1 LTNFLNIYIVLIV
14 NQICILVN
22 NQKGEKYMTNQQLKL
37 RMMIII
43 ALFAAIIGVL
53 AQITIPLPL
62 VPITGQTLAI
72 GLAATILGSRYGTLS
87 VILYIIIGAVGV
99 PVFAE
104 FSGGVSKLVGPTG
117 GYLVGFIPAAYLIG
131 FFMEKTSFNFINA
144 MIANSIGMLITLAL
158 GTAWLKIAA
167 DLSWTVALT
176 SGFTQFILVGLIK
189 AALASWIGVLVRNR
203 LISANLLFFKKSE
216 LPKSA

>member
-1 LTNFLNIYIVLIV
+1 
-14 NQICILVN
+14 
-22 NQKGEKYMTNQQLKL
+22 MTNQQLKL
-37 RMMIII
+37 RMMIVT

-72 GLAATILGSRYGTLS
+72 GLAATILGSRYGMLS

-104 FSGGVSKLVGPTG
+104 FSGGVSKLIGPTG
-117 GYLVGFIPAAYLIG
+117 GYLVGFIPSAFLIG
-131 FFMEKTSFNFINA
+131 FFMEKTTFNFKNA
-144 MIANSIGMLITLAL
+144 MIANSIGMLITLAF

-167 DLSWTVALT
+167 DLSWSAALT
-176 SGFTQFILVGLIK
+176 AGFTPFIIVGLIK
-189 AALASWIGVLVRNR
+189 AAIASWIGVLIRNR
-203 LISANLLFFKKSE
+203 LISAKLLFHKKNE